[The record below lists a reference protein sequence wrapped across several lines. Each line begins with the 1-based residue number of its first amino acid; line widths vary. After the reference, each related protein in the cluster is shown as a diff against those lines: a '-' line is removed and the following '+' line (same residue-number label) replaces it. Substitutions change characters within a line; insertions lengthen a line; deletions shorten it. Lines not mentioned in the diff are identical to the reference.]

1 LGLGRGRAGGPAP
14 NQAGVVMS
22 RAVLAVLLTV
32 LGVNSADARTWH
44 VRKDGTGDYTVI
56 QDAVDRAA
64 AGDTIRIGPGRF
76 EEKRPFSSYPVDSA
90 QKWTF
95 DVFVAVTVSELTIIG
110 SGSDQTIIGWP
121 TTLGGGPDQP
131 KIICALSRV
140 SRLVV
145 EDLAM
150 ENVFHGIYRS
160 ERGTLEVRRVRSRG
174 CKGGVT
180 SSSELG
186 TVIEDCQFEDLD
198 YGVISFYPARN
209 LLVSRCEFVQCAAAF
224 EHTANATVTD
234 CSFDRYPGGCQFANN
249 SSGSILNSTFTDQ
262 TNFGINVITGSV
274 VTLIGNRISGSGIN
288 LRLRAGAAV
297 TGWDNVLSGGWYAT
311 IHSSRGVIELHGCQI
326 LNAGG
331 PTILLDAYLNPP
343 LQTFDLTNNYWGTDS
358 SATIA
363 GWIIDNHDDPG
374 VYAKVLYE
382 PFLGQPVPTESTT
395 WGDLKAGYR

>member
-1 LGLGRGRAGGPAP
+1 
-14 NQAGVVMS
+14 MS
-22 RAVLAVLLTV
+22 RAVLAVLLMV
-32 LGVNSADARTWH
+32 LGAHGADARTWN

-145 EDLAM
+145 EDLSM

-174 CKGGVT
+174 CLAGIT

-209 LLVSRCEFVQCAAAF
+209 LLVSRCEFVECMVAF
-224 EHTANATVTD
+224 ERTVDATVTN
-234 CSFDRYPGGCQFANN
+234 CSFDRYPGGCQFASN
-249 SSGSILNSTFTDQ
+249 STGSILHSTFTDQ
-262 TNFGINVITGSV
+262 SNVGISVITGSV
-274 VTLIGNRISGSGIN
+274 VNLVGNHVSGGDIN
-288 LRLRAGAAV
+288 LRLRAGGTV
-297 TGWDNVLSGGWYAT
+297 TGWDNVFAGGAYAT
-311 IHSSRGVIELHGCQI
+311 IYSSRGYFTLHGCHL

-331 PTILLDAYLNPP
+331 PTVKLDAFVNPP

-358 SATIA
+358 ADTIA
-363 GWIIDNHDDPG
+363 SWILDYYDDVR
-374 VYAKVLYE
+374 VYAEVLYE
-382 PFLGQPVPTESTT
+382 PFLGQPVETESTT